1 MRSIRRFP
9 IRARAARFACLA
21 AVGIGIAGGCGSG
34 AGNGPGALAAFQH
47 RALAAISN
55 VTQSGIGY
63 SGHSVLRLLYGM
75 RAKERAAAVS
85 AVTLASV
92 RPPSSVRRVNA
103 WILAALR
110 KLHRDFV
117 QAGKLSVRSALA
129 TDGADVER
137 LVSLRSAVQ
146 SSSAY

>member
-1 MRSIRRFP
+1 MHRFP
-9 IRARAARFACLA
+9 ARARAARFACLA
-21 AVGIGIAGGCGSG
+21 AIGIGIAGGCGSG

-63 SGHSVLRLLYGM
+63 SGHSVLRLRYGM
-75 RAKERAAAVS
+75 RAKERAAAAG

-92 RPPSSVRRVNA
+92 RPPSSVRRVDGR
-103 WILAALR
+103 ILAALR
-110 KLHRDFV
+110 RLHRDF
-117 QAGKLSVRSALA
+117 ANASKLSVRSALT

-137 LVSLRSAVQ
+137 LVSLRSAVE